1 MNGVIFIAGVYGVG
15 KSTLCER
22 ISQLTSL
29 PFYSAGDLISEQVE
43 ETYGANKKVRNK
55 ERNQNVLIECINK
68 KMIEEPTI
76 MLAGHFCIL
85 GNDNKPVELPAD
97 VYEKMNLS
105 SIILLEA
112 PSCKIIKHLEKRDSK
127 KYSRELIDDF
137 IALERKRAMQISRT
151 LNVPLKIYSMSFSN
165 DDTEKV
171 LDFMK
176 EVYGENFIRYQYYYS
191 SWKYKSN

>member
-15 KSTLCER
+15 KSTLCEK

-29 PFYSAGDLISEQVE
+29 SFYSAGDLISEQVE
-43 ETYGANKKVRNK
+43 ETYGANKNVRNK

-68 KMIEEPTI
+68 KMIEESAI

-112 PSCKIIKHLEKRDSK
+112 PSCKIIKHLEKRDNK

-137 IALERKRAMQISRT
+137 IVLERKRAMQISRT

-176 EVYGENFIRYQYYYS
+176 EVYGENFIRY
-191 SWKYKSN
+191 